1 MSLLDHLTHIDVS
14 SFISIQVVITSI
26 AIAFSLLTIFGVM
39 KYDTYLVR
47 SGFGWNIIYLILLLV
62 NFIPLSGIKKNGE
75 GGLENDRA
83 GNQYDLVWLF
93 IVIPIVLVIMMIY
106 SGYVFANEVKN
117 DIMSKETYEREKVA
131 LCC

>member
-1 MSLLDHLTHIDVS
+1 
-14 SFISIQVVITSI
+14 
-26 AIAFSLLTIFGVM
+26 M

-47 SGFGWNIIYLILLLV
+47 FGFVWNIIYLIVLLV
-62 NFIPLSGIKKNGE
+62 QFIPLSGIKKNGE

-93 IVIPIVLVIMMIY
+93 IVIPIVLVVMMIY
-106 SGYVFANEVKN
+106 SGFVFAKEVTN

>member
-1 MSLLDHLTHIDVS
+1 MVFITKNFYWGRYFLDIVID
-14 SFISIQVVITSI
+14 
-26 AIAFSLLTIFGVM
+26 G
-39 KYDTYLVR
+39 LV
-47 SGFGWNIIYLILLLV
+47 
-62 NFIPLSGIKKNGE
+62 IPLSGFKKNGE
-75 GGLENDRA
+75 GGLEKMDRA